1 MGSDNSDSN
10 GDSDSQPA
18 AAGGRNRPNEIR
30 LSAGRIE
37 VEVQGFA
44 GEQELMNL
52 ASKQM
57 ERQMK
62 QWVEVDRQ
70 VVSTE
75 PEGVLSL
82 GGDR

>member
-1 MGSDNSDSN
+1 MGSDNEDSETTGASN
-10 GDSDSQPA
+10 PTSRS
-18 AAGGRNRPNEIR
+18 RPNEVK
-30 LSAGRIE
+30 LSAGRID
-37 VEVQGFA
+37 VEITGYA
-44 GEQELMNL
+44 EESELVRL
-52 ASKQM
+52 ASEQM
-57 ERQMK
+57 EQQMK